1 MNALTLFFRARRVP
15 VMEAYITDIA
25 AFLPNEPVDN
35 QNIEKVL
42 GMVHQTPSRTRAIIL
57 RNNKIRE
64 RYYAIDPA
72 TGGITHT
79 NAQLAAEAVRRLCP
93 HDGFSPD
100 QIECLACGTSSPDQI
115 MPGHGLMVHGE
126 LASAPCDVAS
136 MSGICLSGIS
146 ALKYAALNVA
156 AGITG
161 NAVATGSE
169 LASTFMRSE
178 LFDAVSPE
186 RAAELESCPGISFDA
201 DFLRWMLSDGAGA
214 VYVSTAPSSERPSLK
229 IEWIELLSFAGELET
244 CMYSGATKN
253 DDGSL
258 TGWRTLNGGTGTDAF
273 LVKQDVKLLNREII
287 STIVNRTLTRV
298 IAKYGISPEHIDW
311 FLPHYSSAYF
321 RQSLHDRMGEI
332 GFSIPEERWFTN
344 LTTKGNTGS
353 ASIYIMM
360 EELFHS
366 GRLKRGETILC
377 MIPESGRFSVA
388 YMLLTVV

>member
-1 MNALTLFFRARRVP
+1 
-15 VMEAYITDIA
+15 MEAYITDIA

-42 GMVHQTPSRTRAIIL
+42 GMVQQTPSRTRAIIL

-64 RYYAIDPA
+64 RYYAIDPDN
-72 TGGITHT
+72 GKITHT
-79 NAQLAAEAVRRLCP
+79 NAQLTAEAIRRLQP
-93 HDGFSPD
+93 YDRFSLD

-126 LASAPCDVAS
+126 LASAPCEVAS
-136 MSGICLSGIS
+136 TSGICLSGIS
-146 ALKYAALNVA
+146 ALKYAAMNVA

-169 LASTFMRSE
+169 LASTFMRAA
-178 LFDAVSPE
+178 LFNTVTPE
-186 RAAELESCPGISFDA
+186 RAAELEACPSISFDA

-214 VYVSTAPSSERPSLK
+214 AFISKSPSPGRLALK

-253 DDGSL
+253 ADGSI
-258 TGWRTLNGGTGTDAF
+258 TGWRSLAGDTAAAL

-287 STIVNRTLTRV
+287 NTIVNRTLTRV
-298 IAKYGISPEHIDW
+298 IAKHNLFPGRINW
-311 FLPHYSSAYF
+311 FLPHYSSDYF
-321 RQSLHDRMGEI
+321 RLPLHDRMGEI
-332 GFSIPEERWFTN
+332 GFSIPLERWFSN
-344 LTTKGNTGS
+344 LTTRGNTGS
-353 ASIYIMM
+353 ASIYIML
-360 EELFHS
+360 EELFRS
-366 GRLKRGETILC
+366 DRLTQGDTILC

-388 YMLLTVV
+388 YMLLKVV